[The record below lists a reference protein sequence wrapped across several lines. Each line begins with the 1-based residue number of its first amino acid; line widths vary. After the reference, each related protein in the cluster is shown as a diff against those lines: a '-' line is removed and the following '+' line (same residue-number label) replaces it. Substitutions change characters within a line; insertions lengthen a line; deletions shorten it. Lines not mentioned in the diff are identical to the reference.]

1 MVIHALFPD
10 SILKPVGGLG
20 EQVGQIYYR
29 LKDKV
34 DFRIFGFPQSEE
46 LDGYTPVSNFM
57 TQMYNGSF
65 LSLTNQIN
73 YFYHS
78 VKSKDKPDL
87 IHAMDWS
94 TYIAGH
100 FAAKYWEVPLLV
112 TMQLSVIGQREKG
125 IFYCN
130 DIDSYDGFSLHYAHE
145 ISEEIGLESADKI
158 IHVSKPYAERFEEHK
173 DKSVIIPNGIDLKF
187 WEGKAKPFDFPG
199 DRKHKLIYIGRFAEM
214 KGILQLCQAKIPE
227 DVDLYFIGD
236 SRGGEQHCW
245 KAVQQK
251 CEEPNVHY
259 LGFLR
264 GEEKKSVMQS
274 ADAIIIPS
282 IHEPFGIVGLEAMAA
297 GSLIISSFVDGISE
311 YLTDDIGLRI
321 SPTSESISSV
331 LQDFVKMNKKDI
343 NKRVSKGLKEVQNYN
358 WDKIADK
365 YLNLYKSLV

>member
-46 LDGYTPVSNFM
+46 LDGYTPVPNFM

-94 TYIAGH
+94 TYVAGH
-100 FAAKYWEVPLLV
+100 FAAKYWEVPLV
-112 TMQLSVIGQREKG
+112 VSMNLSTIGLRENG

-130 DIDSYDGFSLHYAHE
+130 DPQSIDGFNLQFTHE
-145 ISEEIGLESADKI
+145 LSEELGLDSADSI
-158 IHVSKPYAERFEEHK
+158 IHVSNAYANKFKEHEK
-173 DKSVIIPNGIDLKF
+173 KSTIIPNGIDLKF
-187 WEGKAKPFDFPG
+187 WEGKAQPYDFPG
-199 DRKHKLIYIGRFAEM
+199 KNKRKIVYIGRFALM
-214 KGILQLCQAKIPE
+214 KGIVQLCEASIPE
-227 DVDLYFIGD
+227 DVDLYFVGD
-236 SRGGEQHCW
+236 SRGGEEICW
-245 KAVQQK
+245 QAIQK
-251 CEEPNVHY
+251 KCNDSNVYY

-264 GEEKKSVMQS
+264 DQEKKSVMQS
-274 ADAIIIPS
+274 ADAVIIPS

-297 GSLIISSFVDGISE
+297 GTMIISSFVDGISE
-311 YLTDDIGLRI
+311 YLTDEIGVYTDVNADSL
-321 SPTSESISSV
+321 SKV
-331 LQDFVKMNKKDI
+331 LEQFSNMNQQEID
-343 NKRVSKGLKEVQNYN
+343 KRVSKGLDKVQNYS
-358 WDKIADK
+358 WDKIVDQ
-365 YLNLYKSLV
+365 YLNLYNSLI